1 MKKLLNYAV
10 VKIIALCLILI
21 LNNCVSTESSV
32 ISEPTPNKISG
43 CAQYTNNK
51 DRLKCISELIA
62 TLEDIKNSSIDV
74 SNEAIGRYD
83 SEYVD
88 YLETY
93 CYISKTNNNK
103 YLCFDIKRRK
113 YEPTPSAKIF
123 AILKTF
129 GVGFLF
135 GVTTGLY
142 VSP

>member
-1 MKKLLNYAV
+1 MKKY
-10 VKIIALCLILI
+10 KIIYADPPWSYNDKMTMKGAI
-21 LNNCVSTESSV
+21 
-32 ISEPTPNKISG
+32 G
-43 CAQYTNNK
+43 CIRGAKSFYDTM
-51 DRLKCISELIA
+51 S
-62 TLEDIKNSSIDV
+62 LEDIKNSSIDV
-74 SNEAIGRYD
+74 SSEAIGRYD

-93 CYISKTNNNK
+93 CYISKTSNNK